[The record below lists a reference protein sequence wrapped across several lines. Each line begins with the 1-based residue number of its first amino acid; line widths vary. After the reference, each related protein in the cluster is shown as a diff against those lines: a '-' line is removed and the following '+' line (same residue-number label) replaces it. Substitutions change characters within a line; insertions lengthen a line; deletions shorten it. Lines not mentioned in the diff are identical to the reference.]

1 MTDSQEFAM
10 KIARKAMPEMIQL
23 RIAPT
28 PENYAVWYAYTT
40 GRNRELTKKV
50 EEIKAG
56 KLEFTTDIIQSLQN
70 IIIEGAASQQE
81 IQRHSFTAQSLMSDL
96 LEVIGKITGETD
108 SYNKNLSG
116 YLDQLSGKYNDHG
129 VENMVKELVK
139 KTLQIRESSGTLN
152 DKLADSRREIEEL
165 RENLVRITEE
175 ANRDPLTGLSNRK
188 AFDNNLK
195 LLQNQAING
204 EMEFSLLLIDI
215 DHFKQFND
223 KYGHLVGDEVLKI
236 VAREMMSAVK
246 GRDIVARY
254 GGEEFAVLLPS
265 TALGGALSV
274 AEGLRKNIASHT
286 LTRKDKKESYGVL
299 SVSVGVA
306 QFRPEVD
313 TPESLIQRADEA
325 LYRSKKGGRNRVTQ
339 ESFVVEQT

>member
-1 MTDSQEFAM
+1 
-10 KIARKAMPEMIQL
+10 MPEMIQL

-28 PENYAVWYAYTT
+28 PENYALWYAYTT
-40 GRNRELTKKV
+40 GRNRALSKKI
-50 EEIKAG
+50 EEMKAA
-56 KLEFTTDIIQSLQN
+56 KVDFSSEIIQGLQN
-70 IIIEGAASQQE
+70 IFEETAASQQE

-96 LEVIGKITGETD
+96 LEVIGKITGEAS

-116 YLDQLSGKYNDHG
+116 YIDNLSGKYSDQG
-129 VENMVKELVK
+129 VETMVKELVQ
-139 KTLQIRESSGTLN
+139 KTLKIRESSGELS
-152 DKLADSRREIEEL
+152 DKLEDSKREIEEL

-188 AFDNNLK
+188 AFDNHLK
-195 LLQNQAING
+195 ILQDQAKR
-204 EMEFSLLLIDI
+204 EDQDFSLLLMDI

-265 TALGGALSV
+265 TPLVGALSV
-274 AEGLRKNIASHT
+274 AEGLRKNIASHA
-286 LTRKDKKESYGVL
+286 LTRKDTKESYGAL
-299 SVSVGVA
+299 TVSIGVA
-306 QFRPEVD
+306 QYRPDKD
-313 TPESLIQRADEA
+313 TSESLIGRADQA